1 MNKTNKK
8 ILCVVP
14 ARGGSKSIPRK
25 NLQVVAGVSLV
36 GRAALIIQELGYIDR
51 AIVSTDDI
59 EIAEEAVKY
68 GLEAPFM
75 RPERLSQDLS
85 TSLDMWKHAWISAE
99 NYYDEIYDVSIL
111 LEPTSPLRRP
121 EDITT
126 TVNKII
132 NEKYAA
138 AVTVSKNPAHF
149 TPEKTLVINLE
160 GEIDYFIGSEGKAHH
175 NRQTIP
181 DYYHR
186 NGVCYAVTRDHLLVK
201 NKILENSC
209 PVVIDRQIVNIDEP
223 FELDLVSW
231 LLGNKTK
238 KA

>member
-1 MNKTNKK
+1 MNKINKK

-36 GRAALIIQELGYIDR
+36 GRAALIIQELDYIDR

-132 NEKYAA
+132 
-138 AVTVSKNPAHF
+138 VSQ
-149 TPEKTLVINLE
+149 L
-160 GEIDYFIGSEGKAHH
+160 
-175 NRQTIP
+175 
-181 DYYHR
+181 
-186 NGVCYAVTRDHLLVK
+186 
-201 NKILENSC
+201 
-209 PVVIDRQIVNIDEP
+209 
-223 FELDLVSW
+223 
-231 LLGNKTK
+231 
-238 KA
+238 